1 MTHRVRCHTSTG
13 CLIAALRTVSAW
25 VKWAERLSTVRWAEA
40 TVLLLIWLGGWILRR
55 CGRSGSSWVST
66 PAQFYSWGASAA
78 IHAGGH
84 RNAPNTSS
92 FEWHLKPQNV
102 AECGHWSKCFSFFFF
117 PTSHFWSGILCC
129 YRRCIF
135 FQPSQQHDL
144 TKKFYCNVSL
154 WQVYRWKMGWKQM
167 KSTQTQRVQ
176 RQRTVE
182 KRQILIRFPR
192 MRSSCAYANSRIWA
206 GFFTFKCV
214 TPIKSRH
221 Q

>member
-40 TVLLLIWLGGWILRR
+40 TALLLIWLGGWILRR

-117 PTSHFWSGILCC
+117 PPLIFGPVSFVVIAAAFFFSHHSNMTWQRNSIVMSHCDRFIDEKWDESKWRVPRPKE
-129 YRRCIF
+129 YR
-135 FQPSQQHDL
+135 DKGL
-144 TKKFYCNVSL
+144 LKKDKSWFVSHGCAHLARMLIHVFGQDFSHLNV
-154 WQVYRWKMGWKQM
+154 
-167 KSTQTQRVQ
+167 
-176 RQRTVE
+176 
-182 KRQILIRFPR
+182 
-192 MRSSCAYANSRIWA
+192 
-206 GFFTFKCV
+206 
-214 TPIKSRH
+214 
-221 Q
+221 